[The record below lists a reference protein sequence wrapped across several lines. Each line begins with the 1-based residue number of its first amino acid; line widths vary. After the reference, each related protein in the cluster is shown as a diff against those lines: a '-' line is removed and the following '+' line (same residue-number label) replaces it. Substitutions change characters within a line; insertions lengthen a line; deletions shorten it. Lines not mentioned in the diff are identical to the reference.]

1 MKTLET
7 DTTGVTIPRFASCL
21 IHGRYGVS
29 HDARL
34 ECPYCLKE
42 RQSVTRYGLS
52 NAIDAPVS
60 GALLERAAVKVLMAA
75 LVAIVIGMSSLALLL
90 HRERDHL
97 DAAVARIERA
107 GR

>member
-1 MKTLET
+1 MKTEVRDREEITL
-7 DTTGVTIPRFASCL
+7 PRFASCL

-34 ECPYCLKE
+34 ECPYCRKD

-52 NAIDAPVS
+52 NAIDAPLHH
-60 GALLERAAVKVLMAA
+60 AQAERAAVKVLMMA

-90 HRERDHL
+90 HREREHL
-97 DAAVARIERA
+97 DRAVMRMERA
-107 GR
+107 R